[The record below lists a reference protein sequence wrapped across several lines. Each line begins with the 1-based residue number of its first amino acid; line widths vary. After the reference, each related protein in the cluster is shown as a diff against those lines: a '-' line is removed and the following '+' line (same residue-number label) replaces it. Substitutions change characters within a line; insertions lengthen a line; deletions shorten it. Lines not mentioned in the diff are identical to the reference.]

1 MPPHIVLLGTCDTK
15 LPELLYLRCRILTH
29 SPSARITL
37 IDVGRTPSS
46 DPAVTIPQSQLLE
59 YQPSSPTR
67 LDADALQNL
76 PRGELL
82 DKISK
87 LATACLLDLLS
98 EDPIHGVVAAGGS
111 GNTSVAAAVMQACPV
126 GLPKLLVSTV
136 ASGDVGPIVGESDI
150 CLMYS
155 VVDVAGL
162 NSVLRSV
169 LDNAAGAIAGMAAAY
184 KVREEEK
191 AKEEGE
197 KKIQVGITMFGV
209 TTPCVDV
216 ARKRLEENGCEVYV
230 FHATGHGGRAME
242 RLVDEGALDA
252 VLDVTT
258 TEICDHLFGG
268 NMSAGPDRLLA
279 AAERGIPYIV
289 SLGACDMV
297 NFGPRDTVP
306 EKFKDR
312 NLLVHNSMVTLM
324 RTSEEECKQVG
335 AWIGER
341 LKESAKVPSM
351 VQVWM
356 PLHGVSV
363 LDVEGAPFHD
373 PKADEALWRSL
384 GRKMEGSEI
393 IADDW
398 PMNINDERFATKIAD
413 RLLQLI
419 LTHEG
424 SLCS

>member
-1 MPPHIVLLGTCDTK
+1 MTSHILLLGTCDTK
-15 LPELLYLRCRILTH
+15 LPELLYLRTRILAQ

-46 DPAVTIPQSQLLE
+46 DPAVTISQSQLLE
-59 YQPSSPTR
+59 HQSSSSTR
-67 LDADALQNL
+67 LNAKDLQNL
-76 PRGELL
+76 PRGDLL
-82 DKISK
+82 DRISK
-87 LATACLLDLLS
+87 LATACVLGLLRRDS
-98 EDPIHGVVAAGGS
+98 IHGVVAAGGS
-111 GNTSVAAAVMQACPV
+111 GGTSVVAAVMQACPV
-126 GLPKLLVSTV
+126 GLPKVLVSTV
-136 ASGDVGPIVGESDI
+136 ASGDVGPVVGEADI

-155 VVDVAGL
+155 IVDVAGL

-184 KVREEEK
+184 KRREEER
-191 AKEEGE
+191 AKEEVE

-242 RLVDEGALDA
+242 RLVREGALDA
-252 VLDVTT
+252 VLDITT
-258 TEICDHLFGG
+258 TEVCDHLFGG
-268 NMSAGPDRLLA
+268 NMSAGPNRLRA

-306 EKFKDR
+306 EKFNDR

-324 RTSEEECKQVG
+324 RTSEEECEQVG
-335 AWIGER
+335 SWIGKR
-341 LKESAKVPSM
+341 LKESVKDPSM

-356 PLHGVSV
+356 PFNGVSV
-363 LDVEGAPFHD
+363 IDVEGAPFYDHN
-373 PKADEALWRSL
+373 ADAALWRSL
-384 GRKMEGSEI
+384 KQEMNGSDI
-393 IADDW
+393 TTSSW
-398 PMNINDERFATKIAD
+398 PTDINDERFASGIAD
-413 RLLQLI
+413 RL
-419 LTHEG
+419 
-424 SLCS
+424 